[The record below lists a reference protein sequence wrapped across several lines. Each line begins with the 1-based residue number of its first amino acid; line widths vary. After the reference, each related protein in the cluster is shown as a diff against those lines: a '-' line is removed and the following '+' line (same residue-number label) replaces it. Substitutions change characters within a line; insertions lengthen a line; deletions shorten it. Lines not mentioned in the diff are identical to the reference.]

1 MTTIGLDCRDIIHAI
16 ERHDG
21 SASTTEIRRETG
33 LDNSSVRYRFR
44 KLEELGLIAT
54 ERDPTATPEGVAPIT
69 IAKLTDDAREEIQ
82 KGLIV
87 ESKRQRAKIEPAD
100 NAESIKELKEE
111 LAQLRDRVHL
121 LQSNQNWIGP
131 RVEEL
136 VEDHHE

>member
-1 MTTIGLDCRDIIHAI
+1 MTTIDPGSRDIIYAI

-33 LDNSSVRYRFR
+33 LDNSSVRYRFE
-44 KLEELGLIAT
+44 KLEKLGLIET

-87 ESKRQRAKIEPAD
+87 ESKRQRAEIEPVD
-100 NAESIKELKEE
+100 NAERIEE
-111 LAQLRDRVHL
+111 LEEAVKQLRDRVNL

-136 VEDHHE
+136 VGKR

>member
-1 MTTIGLDCRDIIHAI
+1 MSTIDSNSRDILRAI
-16 ERHDG
+16 DRHDG
-21 SASTTEIRRETG
+21 RSTTTEIRRETG

-44 KLEELGLIAT
+44 KLEELGLIET

-87 ESKRQRAKIEPAD
+87 ESERQRAKIEPVD
-100 NAESIKELKEE
+100 NAERLKELEEE
-111 LAQLRDRVHL
+111 LKQLCDRVDL

-136 VEDHHE
+136 VENDQE